1 MLKVLPIQT
10 KEEQEAAC
18 LYCSATFLPE
28 MLAYAAYVDE
38 KLIGVCQFK
47 LTGEGGEIHSLDAIE
62 GNDSFQP
69 LFVMGR
75 ATLSF
80 IEICGGERGF
90 FCAPVRDELLI
101 GAIGFR
107 KDEDGRY
114 SVNLKGFFDH
124 PCSHN

>member
-1 MLKVLPIQT
+1 MLKVLPLQT
-10 KEEQEAAC
+10 KEEQKNACEAC
-18 LYCSATFLPE
+18 GGTFMPE
-28 MLAYAAYVDE
+28 MLAYGAYVDDA
-38 KLIGVCQFK
+38 LIGVCQFK
-47 LTGEGGEIHSLDAIE
+47 LTAEGGELHSLDAIE
-62 GNDSFQP
+62 GNESFEP

-90 FCAPVRDELLI
+90 FCAPVTDEVLV

-107 KDEDGRY
+107 LDESGRY

-124 PCSHN
+124 PCSHD